1 MAVALSTEVCA
12 INVVSADIVTVVVS
26 EGDTWTVLISSA

>member
-12 INVVSADIVTVVVS
+12 INVVSVDIVAVIVS